1 MKNDPD
7 MLEVRQVCS
16 LTGATARQLRT
27 WDARGLLHAVRTG
40 EQIANNRKLFSADD
54 VERVRDI
61 LLLRKLGLGLDDIRI
76 ILEAPDEERCE
87 HLARHAEVLRHDY
100 ACLQKLIQLSD
111 AAEVLG
117 IERVRQD
124 ASLLG
129 SYDLLASS
137 YDKDENLRQVS
148 HWIASHTEHDVSLLA
163 DEILEVA
170 SLFAK
175 ASERPEWHQVEICVA
190 RFCDMW
196 SKRFGWPSVGQML
209 ALHLAFGEENERTS
223 RIDEVCGEGTS
234 GFMAQAFLLAWIS
247 SALEVLDDVFVHLY
261 LAYLD
266 EDEQINLQDISE
278 VLVAIACEFMGC
290 PHIAEPAAVV
300 CSGKHVQ
307 NVVDDFFALVED
319 FALDEEID
327 RFLRLEDFPSI
338 DASSMRLAREL
349 TIAYIRDGLTRW
361 KQNGGDDA
369 IRRCVCEWLG
379 DVAASWVLETGAG
392 QDDTKA
398 KAWLAGADDE
408 MFDEQFSIWFEEW
421 VDERYGDPPEAHWAT
436 EGELCAREKATR
448 EYVERHDNGLEVD
461 E

>member
-7 MLEVRQVCS
+7 MLEVRQVCE

-27 WDARGLLHAVRTG
+27 WDARGLLHVARTG

-61 LLLRKLGLGLDDIRI
+61 LLLRKIGLGLDDIRI

-87 HLARHAEVLRHDY
+87 HLARHAETLRHDY
-100 ACLQKLIQLSD
+100 ARLQKIIRLSD

-129 SYDLLASS
+129 SYDLLAST
-137 YDKDENLRQVS
+137 YDKDENIRQVS
-148 HWIASHTEHDVSLLA
+148 HWIASHTQRDVSLLA

-175 ASERPEWHQVEICVA
+175 AGERPEWHQVEMCVA

-209 ALHLAFGEENERTS
+209 ALHLAFAEANEQTN
-223 RIDEVCGEGTS
+223 RIDEACGEGTS

-247 SALEVLDDVFVHLY
+247 SALETLDDALVHLC
-261 LAYLD
+261 LMQLD
-266 EDEQINLQDISE
+266 EDEQVDLQDIGE

-290 PHIAEPAAVV
+290 PHIAELAALAR
-300 CSGKHVQ
+300 SGDHVQ
-307 NVVDDFFALVED
+307 SVVDDFFELVED
-319 FALDEEID
+319 FALDEGID

-338 DASSMRLAREL
+338 DASSMRLARDL
-349 TIAYIRDGLTRW
+349 TTAYIRDELSQW
-361 KQNGGDDA
+361 KQDGGDEA
-369 IRRCVCEWLG
+369 IRGCVCEWLG
-379 DVAASWVLETGAG
+379 DVAAFWVHETGVG
-392 QDDTKA
+392 QDGAKA

-408 MFDEQFSIWFEEW
+408 TLDARFSTWFEEW
-421 VDERYGDPPEAHWAT
+421 VDKRYGDPPEVHWAT
-436 EGELCAREKATR
+436 EEESCTREKATR

>member
-1 MKNDPD
+1 MKNDSD

-87 HLARHAEVLRHDY
+87 HLARHAEVLRLDY
-100 ACLQKLIQLSD
+100 ARLQKLIRLSD

-137 YDKDENLRQVS
+137 YDRDENLRQVS
-148 HWIASHTEHDVSLLA
+148 RWIASHTERDVSSFA

-175 ASERPEWHQVEICVA
+175 ASEQPEWHQVEMCVA

-223 RIDEVCGEGTS
+223 RIDEACGEGTS

-247 SALEVLDDVFVHLY
+247 SALETLDDVLVHLY

-266 EDEQINLQDISE
+266 EDEQINLQNIGE

-300 CSGKHVQ
+300 RSGEHVRS
-307 NVVDDFFALVED
+307 VVDDFFVLVED
-319 FALDEEID
+319 FALDEGID

-349 TIAYIRDGLTRW
+349 TTAYIQDELARW

-369 IRRCVCEWLG
+369 IRGRACEWLG
-379 DVAASWVLETGAG
+379 DVATLWVLETGTG
-392 QDDTKA
+392 QDDAKA
-398 KAWLAGADDE
+398 EAWLAGADDE
-408 MFDEQFSIWFEEW
+408 ELDERFSTWFEEW
-421 VDERYGDPPEAHWAT
+421 IEERYGDPPEAHWAT
-436 EGELCAREKATR
+436 EEESCAREKATR
-448 EYVERHDNGLEVD
+448 EYIERHDSGLEVD